1 MGGKEYGLVN
11 DRRGELYMFEHQQL
25 LARYYLER
33 LSNGMGHIPEFSWEK
48 PIRTGYYPQLTYY
61 NGHAFPVR
69 EDRHLFNKEDHYYD
83 IEMIEEYEH
92 RIIDAIDLGYVTL
105 PSGEHVDLTKPE
117 SIEILGNMIQG
128 NEDSV
133 NTRYYKY
140 IAMFAKMI
148 LGTSVEAIEH
158 HQIIPSVLEQFETCL
173 RDPVFYQIYKRIAQF
188 YYQFKDHLPTYSR
201 EELNFSGVKIE
212 DVEVD
217 KLVTFFDKYDV
228 DITNAID
235 MEPEVHVQGK
245 YTKDSEIEYKVDD
258 VLIKARMTRLNHKP
272 FNYKMTINSEKAT
285 KGVVRVYIG
294 PKFNEYGAIY
304 HLSENRENFFE
315 LDYFLHDL
323 VPGKNVITRNSV
335 DFYGFIND
343 RTTYYDLYKKVMLAI
358 KGDGKFALDQS
369 EAHCGFP
376 ARLMLP
382 KGTKGGMQFQ
392 MFFIISEYKAPSVPL
407 YKGYDPVVS
416 CGVGSGARYID
427 SLPFGYPFDRK
438 IDETTFYTPNMMFED
453 VVIFHKRE
461 TDVNNVA

>member
-1 MGGKEYGLVN
+1 MGGKEYGLID
-11 DRRGELYMFEHQQL
+11 DRRGELYLYEHQQI

-33 LSNGMGHIPEFSWEK
+33 LSNGLGHIPEFSWEK
-48 PIRTGYYPQLTYY
+48 PIRTGYHPQLTYY

-92 RIIDAIDLGYVTL
+92 RIIDAIDLGYVIL
-105 PSGEHVDLTKPE
+105 PTGDHVDLTKPE

-148 LGTSVEAIEH
+148 LGTSVEPIEH
-158 HQIIPSVLEQFETCL
+158 HQIVPSVLEQFETCL

-188 YYQFKDHLPTYSR
+188 YYQFKDHLPSYTH
-201 EELNFSGVKIE
+201 EELDFSGVKIE

-217 KLVTFFDKYDV
+217 KLVTYFDKYDV

-235 MEPEVHVQGK
+235 IEPEVYVEGK
-245 YTKDSEIEYKVDD
+245 YTKDSEIEYKQDP

-272 FNYKMTINSEKAT
+272 FNYKMTISSEKAT

-294 PKFNEYGAIY
+294 PKYNEYGAIY

-315 LDYFLHDL
+315 LDYFLTDL

-335 DFYGFIND
+335 DFYGFVND
-343 RTTYYDLYKKVMLAI
+343 RTTYYDLYKKVMQAVT
-358 KGDGKFALDQS
+358 GEGKFPLDQS

-382 KGTKGGMQFQ
+382 KGNKGGKQFQ
-392 MFFIISEYKAPSVPL
+392 MFFIISEYQAPSVPL
-407 YKGYDPVVS
+407 YKGYDPVIS

-427 SLPFGYPFDRK
+427 TLPFGYPFDRS
-438 IDETTFYTPNMMFED
+438 IDETTFYTPNMVFED
-453 VVIFHKRE
+453 VIIFHKRE
-461 TDVNNVA
+461 TDVNVTA